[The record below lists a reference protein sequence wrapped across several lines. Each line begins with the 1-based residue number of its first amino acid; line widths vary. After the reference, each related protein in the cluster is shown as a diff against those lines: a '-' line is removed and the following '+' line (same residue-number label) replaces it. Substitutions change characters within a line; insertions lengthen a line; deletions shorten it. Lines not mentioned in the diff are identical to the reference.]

1 MAASNY
7 EDLSGRGGLIA
18 SGRWHNRGRAVVYC
32 AESLDLAR
40 IEVEQGL
47 GLPAFLWPD
56 SYRLLRVS
64 VPGTTRIEHLQAE
77 DLPLD
82 WRDDILATRR
92 IGDAWLRSNRAALLR
107 VPPPGPTGS
116 TTSSIRRTVRPI
128 SWKSSGSSRWRKC
141 WPERSGR
148 RTRRAAAPVKP
159 GLAGLPRRVRRR
171 GGTRG

>member
-1 MAASNY
+1 MLLWRLSNY

-64 VPGTTRIEHLQAE
+64 VPGTTRVEHLEPE

-82 WRDDILATRR
+82 WRDDIIATRR

-107 VPPPGPTGS
+107 VPSARADGFNYLVNPTHRHADFLD
-116 TTSSIRRTVRPI
+116 I
-128 SWKSSGSSRWRKC
+128 
-141 WPERSGR
+141 ERVF
-148 RTRRAAAPVKP
+148 TLDEM
-159 GLAGLPRRVRRR
+159 LAGEV
-171 GGTRG
+171 GEAD